1 MSLRGRL
8 YPLLADGGHGPG
20 HGLVAAAI
28 VAAILA
34 SVLSVLIG
42 TLPDS
47 SDGAQSF
54 VRWAGL
60 AAILVFSAEFLARLW
75 VTPEG
80 DADIAAGGAWR
91 ARQAYL
97 RSPYGVIDLLVVLPA
112 WVGLVAPLDPGF
124 ASLAGVLVLFK
135 LARYLPALPLVGAVV
150 AREGRSLMAALTAM
164 MVLLVIVSTVMFL
177 LERSVQPEIFKS
189 IPHTMWWGIVTMATV
204 GYGDMAP
211 VTALGRVFGGFTML
225 LGIAMFAVP
234 AGILATGFAEELK
247 KRDFVVTWRTVARVP
262 LFASLDA
269 SRIATIA
276 GLLKPQIVPPN
287 SVVVR
292 RDDQAEAMFFIM
304 EGEVEVDV
312 QPHPVRLKQGDFFGE
327 VALLHNLRRTA
338 TVTAVRECRL
348 LSLDVAD
355 FRRLTEQHP
364 DIRTEV
370 ERIAAERAT

>member
-1 MSLRGRL
+1 MSLRKQV
-8 YPLLADGGHGPG
+8 YPLLADGGHGPA
-20 HGLVAAAI
+20 HTAIAGLI
-28 VAAILA
+28 
-34 SVLSVLIG
+34 
-42 TLPDS
+42 
-47 SDGAQSF
+47 
-54 VRWAGL
+54 L
-60 AAILVFSAEFLARLW
+60 AAIAASVVGVTMATLPERSESVDLYALWAGRLTLVIFSIEVLARIW

-80 DADIAAGGAWR
+80 ESDIAAGGVKR
-91 ARQAYL
+91 ARLAYFTSFL
-97 RSPYGVIDLLVVLPA
+97 GIIDLLAVLPA
-112 WVGLVAPLDPGF
+112 WIGLVLPVPVELYQ
-124 ASLAGVLVLFK
+124 LAGVIVLLK

-150 AREGRSLMAALTAM
+150 AREGRSLLAALTAM
-164 MVLLVIVSTVMFL
+164 LVLLVIVSTVMYL
-177 LERSVQPEIFKS
+177 LERDVQPDLFRS

-211 VTALGRVFGGFTML
+211 QTALGRIFGGMTML

-262 LFASLDA
+262 LFAKLDA
-269 SRIATIA
+269 SRIASIA

-287 SVVVR
+287 SVIVR

-304 EGEVEVDV
+304 EGEVEVEV
-312 QPHPVRLKQGDFFGE
+312 QPRPVRLKQGDFFGE
-327 VALLHNLRRTA
+327 VALLRNLRRTA

-355 FRRLTEQHP
+355 FRRLTDQHP

-370 ERIAAERAT
+370 ERVAAERA